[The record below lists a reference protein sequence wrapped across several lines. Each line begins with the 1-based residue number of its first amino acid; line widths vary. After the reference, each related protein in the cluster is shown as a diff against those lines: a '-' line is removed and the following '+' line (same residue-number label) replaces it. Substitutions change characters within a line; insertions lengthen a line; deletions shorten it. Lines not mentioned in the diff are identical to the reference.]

1 MPTTTSP
8 RRYSQPRP
16 TSIRAEDIPAPA
28 DAVLIP
34 AELQPWL
41 TGFCTRCDRAAMV
54 SFGGP
59 DGLCPACNAAQ
70 VVDINTSRLARAAAL
85 INTSWPGATA

>member
-1 MPTTTSP
+1 MPTMTSP

-34 AELQPWL
+34 PAMQPWL

-54 SFGGP
+54 PIGGT
-59 DGLCPACNAAQ
+59 DGLCSACNAAQ
-70 VVDINTSRLARAAAL
+70 VVDINTGFRIRKARR
-85 INTSWPGATA
+85 